1 MQHGADTN
9 KKDRCCHVTYCQV
22 LCHSYHVRYAL
33 TPVHYA
39 AMRGNTTALRQ
50 LVVYPATRL
59 EEGDEQVSKSRSW
72 SWVVMMML
80 V

>member
-1 MQHGADTN
+1 
-9 KKDRCCHVTYCQV
+9 
-22 LCHSYHVRYAL
+22 
-33 TPVHYA
+33 
-39 AMRGNTTALRQ
+39 MRGNTTALRQ

-59 EEGDEQVSKSRSW
+59 EEGDEQVSRSR

>member
-1 MQHGADTN
+1 
-9 KKDRCCHVTYCQV
+9 
-22 LCHSYHVRYAL
+22 
-33 TPVHYA
+33 
-39 AMRGNTTALRQ
+39 MRGNTTALRQ

-59 EEGDEQVSKSRSW
+59 EEGDEQVSRSRSR

>member
-1 MQHGADTN
+1 MSCNA
-9 KKDRCCHVTYCQV
+9 
-22 LCHSYHVRYAL
+22 RYGL

-59 EEGDEQVSKSRSW
+59 EEGDEQVSRSRSRSW
-72 SWVVMMML
+72 VMMML